1 MWIVLKMQLVIYVIQ
16 IVVMNA
22 GGASAVVDIIIVYA
36 SNTNRLECTSAQNAG
51 TIINVECST
60 I

>member
-1 MWIVLKMQLVIYVIQ
+1 MQLVIYVIP
-16 IVVMNA
+16 IVAMNV

-36 SNTNRLECTSAQNAG
+36 SNMNRLECTFAQNAW

>member
-1 MWIVLKMQLVIYVIQ
+1 
-16 IVVMNA
+16 MNV
-22 GGASAVVDIIIVYA
+22 GGTSAVVDIIIVYA
-36 SNTNRLECTSAQNAG
+36 SNMNRLECTFAQNAW